1 MGKTCSPEPSRD
13 GNPPVIK
20 KNPKPGRKQRV
31 RNLYCRGCDNFFPS
45 AAFADNQT
53 LERNCKSI
61 YDCLQKTA
69 SRQGQ
74 QTWFKS
80 VAADPTQL
88 QTMIKMYDQ
97 KNPVDKNSSRR
108 NQCITG
114 KTFFAQMKT
123 QFEASTLVDRSETGE
138 MRTEEEYLEWVT
150 SRPPSKRL
158 SLDKAR
164 IEWSKMLETKEER
177 VWDTTSEGQVRLWV
191 KTADTVTF
199 SNQTKRSQMVSVDGT
214 QMKMQLKR
222 SSRR

>member
-1 MGKTCSPEPSRD
+1 MGKSSSPEPSRD
-13 GNPPVIK
+13 GNPLVIK

-31 RNLYCRGCDNFFPS
+31 GSLYCRGCDNFFLS
-45 AAFADNQT
+45 SAFADNQT

-80 VAADPTQL
+80 AAADPTQL

-97 KNPVDKNSSRR
+97 KNPVDKHSGRR

-123 QFEASTLVDRSETGE
+123 QFEAATLVDRSETGE

-164 IEWSKMLETKEER
+164 IEWSKMLETKEDR
-177 VWDTTSEGQVRLWV
+177 VWDTTSEGQVRLWI

-199 SNQTKRSQMVSVDGT
+199 SNQTKRSQMVNVDGT
-214 QMKMQLKR
+214 NETCK
-222 SSRR
+222 